1 MIWVVVKSTEGLYL
15 YALLSAILNQIKLNQ
30 IKLNQI
36 MLVCLFDIDSRLTI
50 LELF

>member
-1 MIWVVVKSTEGLYL
+1 MIWVAVKSTEGLYL

-30 IKLNQI
+30 I
-36 MLVCLFDIDSRLTI
+36 MLVRLFDIDSRLTI